1 MQYKLFGV
9 YDLKLQETVCGS
21 DGRQY
26 LKLVD
31 DDGKAFT
38 VRPYTFLLDW
48 PESQMPSFKCIVTN
62 IVDGNPRLQLYK
74 ASILEYCF
82 QDKIGHYAYFK
93 IVTGGQT
100 DPNTNAKYWMVKD
113 VYGIEQ
119 RFYPKDITTWES
131 YKVMDDVILEVKGI
145 INNNPAKN
153 NAFLDLAEHTDFK
166 ETVVEE
172 NEKKT
177 IRNECRESIG
187 YEGPRREFKSS
198 IRFTS
203 SGIDDM
209 KTQIGVLMHTIAGF
223 MNRDGGELCIGVNDA
238 GEPYRDIKE
247 DFYHLNDCE
256 NDHYHY
262 KPNEDNYKTKI
273 HNSVRDYLGGNYADT
288 LVTIELATG
297 NGITYAVVKVKK
309 SDFPIWFNKTE
320 LYVRSD
326 NSTRRLEGDEITKW
340 ILSQKI
346 PVSWYDDLTDDT
358 ADTIDTNLQNTEDP
372 GSKGTDKPEPRP
384 APRPQNKDVWKY
396 MVFYKNGEW
405 MLSDKECVDVSVECC
420 VPIPKSHK
428 SMGLMIAYE
437 DGHVNTCG
445 LKNTLYG
452 TGKNSNKLITRGQT
466 QATKGLSNN
475 CGGVVN
481 AFCVKK
487 NDAILIECVEA
498 GIVYVK
504 AHSIK
509 DISSNFSRKLDGQQG
524 VSVIPT
530 RLGVT
535 LNRVALLPAD
545 SNELQ
550 TVDGMGLMALGH
562 KKYDFNGVNKND
574 IQATYRETVN
584 RILSKSDC

>member
-1 MQYKLFGV
+1 MQYKLFGI
-9 YDLKLQETVCGS
+9 YELKLQETVCGR
-21 DGRQY
+21 DGCQY

-38 VRPYTFLLDW
+38 VTPYTFLLDW
-48 PESQMPSFKCIVTN
+48 PESQMSSFKCIVTS
-62 IVDGNPRLQLYK
+62 IVNGCPRLQLYK

-82 QDKIGHYAYFK
+82 QDKIGHYTCFK
-93 IVTGGQT
+93 IITRGQT

-153 NAFLDLAEHTDFK
+153 NARLELAEHTDFK

-187 YEGPRREFKSS
+187 SEGPRREFKSS

-203 SGIDDM
+203 KGVDDM
-209 KTQIGVLMHTIAGF
+209 ETQIGVLMHTIAGF

-262 KPNEDNYKTKI
+262 KPNADHYKVKI
-273 HNSVRDYLGGNYADT
+273 HNSVRNYLGGNYADT
-288 LVTIELATG
+288 LVTIELALG
-297 NGITYAVVKVKK
+297 NGVTYAVVKVKK
-309 SDFPIWFNKTE
+309 SDYPVWFNKTE

-326 NSTRRLEGDEITKW
+326 NSTRKLEGDEITKW

-346 PVSWYDDLTDDT
+346 PDSWDGNSTDDN
-358 ADTIDTNLQNTEDP
+358 DGTIDNDPQKPEDS
-372 GSKGTDKPEPRP
+372 GSNGTDNPSPKPVPVP
-384 APRPQNKDVWKY
+384 KNKDVWKY
-396 MVFYKNGEW
+396 MVFSKNGEW
-405 MLSDKECVDVSVECC
+405 MLSDKECIDVSVECC
-420 VPIPKSHK
+420 VPIPKNHK
-428 SMGLMIAYE
+428 SMGLLIAYE
-437 DGHVNTCG
+437 DGHVNTFG
-445 LKNTLYG
+445 LKKTLYG
-452 TGKNSNKLITRGQT
+452 TGSKSETLIQRDKT
-466 QATKGLSNN
+466 QSTQGLSQN
-475 CGGVVN
+475 CGRVIS

-487 NDAILIECVEA
+487 NDAILIESVEA
-498 GIVYVK
+498 GIIYVK
-504 AHSIK
+504 AHLIK
-509 DISSNFSRKLDGQQG
+509 DISSNLSRKLGGQQG

-530 RLGVT
+530 HPGVS

-545 SNELQ
+545 SNEFQ
-550 TVDGMGLMALGH
+550 TVDGMGLMALGNRKYSFSGIN
-562 KKYDFNGVNKND
+562 KKGL
-574 IQATYRETVN
+574 QATYRETVN